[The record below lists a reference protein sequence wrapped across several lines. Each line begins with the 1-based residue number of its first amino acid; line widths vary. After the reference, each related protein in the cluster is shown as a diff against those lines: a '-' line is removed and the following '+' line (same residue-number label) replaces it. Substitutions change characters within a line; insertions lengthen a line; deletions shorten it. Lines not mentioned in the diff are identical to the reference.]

1 MGDRQ
6 GAIQP
11 LQGIW
16 EFQVPWEEARARWGC
31 SSAAGRLG
39 RQERVPGMEGSP
51 VQPVSPHS
59 EPRQERL
66 LGSQASE
73 PQQLGGSELLSS
85 RIGSKDPFKD

>member
-31 SSAAGRLG
+31 GPAAGRPG
-39 RQERVPGMEGSP
+39 RQEWVPGN
-51 VQPVSPHS
+51 
-59 EPRQERL
+59 
-66 LGSQASE
+66 QASE
-73 PQQLGGSELLSS
+73 PQQLRGSELLST